1 MENNFVIT
9 EEAAVK
15 LLELGKNRADSHIRL
30 RIKVEGGGCSGF
42 KYYYDFDSSNNPGD
56 FVFHGSGGV
65 EVAIDDISMGFLK
78 DSELHYVEELGS
90 AGFEIKSP
98 NFKAKCGCGSS
109 FAI

>member
-9 EEAAVK
+9 EGAAIK
-15 LLELGKNRADSHIRL
+15 LLELGNNLANPHTKL
-30 RIKVEGGGCSGF
+30 RIRVEGGGCSGF
-42 KYYYDFDSSNNPGD
+42 KYYYDFDASTNPD
-56 FVFHGSGGV
+56 DLVFHGSGGV
-65 EVAIDDISMGFLK
+65 EVLIDDISMTFLQ
-78 DSELHYVEELGS
+78 DSALHYVEDLGS